1 MHRHPVTYTDF
12 NDNQKSK
19 ELYFNLSE
27 AELTKLQK
35 DYLHEGGIQA
45 VMNRAVVSGDTAQL
59 LDFFELLVRRS
70 YGIKSP
76 DGEIFDKSEKIWN
89 DFENSAFYSDLY
101 MSFFQDEGR
110 VGQAFIRAVMPA
122 DLINKAEANVRGE
135 GELAAAAQ
143 AAQGFKPDARTIF
156 EQSKDNLKDHM
167 AKVEERNTQV
177 ETGTT
182 NIFEQAAQQVQSAP
196 APIDVTPQPDQGQFV
211 NHSER
216 YEPQNQPQAPS
227 FGGVP
232 ETPGIQSTEFR
243 VPVQQESSDA
253 LHVDSNE
260 GLTRA
265 AYAQR
270 QAELIADQQ
279 NVARPPHE
287 SGNGYQQ

>member
-45 VMNRAVVSGDTAQL
+45 VMNRAVASGDTAQL

-70 YGIKSP
+70 YGIKSA

-135 GELAAAAQ
+135 GDLAAAAQ

-167 AKVEERNTQV
+167 AKVEERTTQA
-177 ETGTT
+177 EPATT
-182 NIFEQAAQQVQSAP
+182 NIFEQAAQQVQNAP
-196 APIDVTPQPDQGQFV
+196 TPIDVTPQPEQYGS
-211 NHSER
+211 HSER
-216 YEPQNQPQAPS
+216 YEPLNQPQVPS

-232 ETPGIQSTEFR
+232 ETPGVQTTDFR
-243 VPVQQESSDA
+243 VPVPQEGADV
-253 LHVDSNE
+253 LQLDPNE

-287 SGNGYQQ
+287 SGSGYQQ